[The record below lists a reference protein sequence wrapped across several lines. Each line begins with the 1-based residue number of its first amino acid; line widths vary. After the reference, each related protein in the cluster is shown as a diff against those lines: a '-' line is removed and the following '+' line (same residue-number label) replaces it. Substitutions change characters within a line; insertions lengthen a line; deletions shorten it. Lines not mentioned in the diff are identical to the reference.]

1 MGLGWMIQNQ
11 QILYV
16 YYAAVLRSFLIS
28 QIYSSPAH
36 YNKMSNED
44 LGPKL
49 EHTTPPLLVLLLL
62 PNTITTNNSK
72 CNVVVVSQL
81 SRAQLFVTLQ
91 TVACQAPLSM
101 GFSRQ
106 ENWSRLPFPPSG
118 DLPDPGIKPAS
129 SALAGRFFTTEPPGK
144 PKNSEEW

>member
-28 QIYSSPAH
+28 QIHPSPAH

-62 PNTITTNNSK
+62 PNTITTNNNK
-72 CNVVVVSQL
+72 CNVLVVSQL

-106 ENWSRLPFPPSG
+106 ENWSRLPFPSSG
-118 DLPDPGIKPAS
+118 DLPDPGIKPTS
-129 SALAGRFFTTEPPGK
+129 SALAGRFFTTMPPGK
-144 PKNSEEW
+144 PQSM